1 MKKLSLIFSFLVG
14 AFILTAWVYKPNI
27 AFNNNFEG
35 VKIGNQLW
43 MKENLN
49 VDKFQNGDAI
59 PEVKT
64 KEEWEKAWKNKLPA
78 FCYFDNDPTNGNKYG
93 KLYNWHAVN
102 DPRGLSPKGWHTPS
116 DSEWGKLIDYLG
128 GEKKAGTKMKSI
140 SGWAENGNGTNES
153 GFNGIPGG
161 YRTFEGD
168 FFDLGNYGYWYSN
181 TETPKEF
188 DIDSAWGRSMN
199 EEENVSR
206 EGSSK
211 GYGYSV
217 RCIKD

>member
-14 AFILTAWVYKPNI
+14 GFILTAWVYKPNI

-35 VKIGNQLW
+35 VKIGNQHW

-93 KLYNWHAVN
+93 KLYNWHTVN
-102 DPRGLSPKGWHTPS
+102 DPRGLSPKGWHIPI
-116 DSEWGKLIDYLG
+116 DSEWGKLIDFLG
-128 GEKKAGTKMKSI
+128 GENTAGAKMKST
-140 SGWAENGNGTNES
+140 SGWAENGTNES
-153 GFNGIPGG
+153 GFSGMPGG

-181 TETPKEF
+181 TETPKEY
-188 DIDSAWGRSMN
+188 DIDSAWGRSLN
-199 EEENVSR
+199 EEGNVSR

>member
-78 FCYFDNDPTNGNKYG
+78 FCY
-93 KLYNWHAVN
+93 L
-102 DPRGLSPKGWHTPS
+102 
-116 DSEWGKLIDYLG
+116 
-128 GEKKAGTKMKSI
+128 
-140 SGWAENGNGTNES
+140 
-153 GFNGIPGG
+153 
-161 YRTFEGD
+161 
-168 FFDLGNYGYWYSN
+168 
-181 TETPKEF
+181 
-188 DIDSAWGRSMN
+188 
-199 EEENVSR
+199 
-206 EGSSK
+206 
-211 GYGYSV
+211 
-217 RCIKD
+217 